1 MSLRTLPRRAG
12 SWARRYAHRFLF
24 HNEAYL
30 RDELLV
36 SSYFVPQPTL
46 GFIRTGIFVYCLAV
60 LVTNLVVNIVH
71 DAGWNWAAYFTTL
84 TFFGITLYY
93 GFAAYNTLR
102 HTMRQGQQQQQQ
114 VWWWQRASVRRSGK
128 RKISEMPI
136 SQPMPLSREQREK
149 LAYDSRFEMPTSRD
163 ASTPSLATG
172 SGYASGIE
180 HVHLLRSGSHQQ
192 RPMALRDIEEIA
204 EMQRQP
210 SRDGSSDDMQ
220 KDSVVSDKDA
230 IEEAQAET
238 ANTSSATVVAGRA
251 ICQPLATRHQLS
263 LASQWLL
270 YESFTCYAPLVTL
283 IYWCL
288 LYPTQGGFDG
298 ALDTWMGVSMHACNS
313 VLMVLEI
320 GVFARTRYRWT
331 HAGVMVFILV
341 LYLALVYFM
350 VGVYDFYVYP
360 FFETRYFGGYV
371 AVVCFLVVDVICI
384 IWVVMLLVHRA
395 RDAVYQKW
403 LSRRRSSTF
412 AF

>member
-1 MSLRTLPRRAG
+1 MSLRALPRRAG
-12 SWARRYAHRFLF
+12 SWARRYGHRFLF

-46 GFIRTGIFVYCLAV
+46 GFIRVGIFVYCLAV
-60 LVTNLVVNIVH
+60 LVTNLAVNIVH
-71 DAGWNWAAYFTTL
+71 DAGWSWAAYFTTL

-102 HTMRQGQQQQQQ
+102 HTMRQRQRQQM
-114 VWWWQRASVRRSGK
+114 WWWQSAGMRRGGK

-136 SQPMPLSREQREK
+136 SQPMPLTSEQREK
-149 LAYDSRFEMPTSRD
+149 LAYDSRFEVPSSRD
-163 ASTPSLATG
+163 ASTPSLAAG

-180 HVHLLRSGSHQQ
+180 HVHLLRAGSQQQ
-192 RPMALRDIEEIA
+192 RPTALRDIDEIT

-210 SRDGSSDDMQ
+210 SPDGSSGVVQ
-220 KDSVVSDKDA
+220 KDT

-251 ICQPLATRHQLS
+251 ACQSLATRHQLS

-313 VLMVLEI
+313 VLMVLEV

-331 HAGVMVFILV
+331 HVGAMVFILV

-371 AVVCFLVVDVICI
+371 AVVCFLIVDVICI

-403 LSRRRSSTF
+403 LSRRQTPTF